1 MLEAAN
7 QLLAKLLPARD
18 PYPGLAKAKRYFRKT
33 RAKFYSDFADAIDDG
48 ANPFELFSR
57 RYARAKARRN
67 PMAPLYAIWRDRAS
81 SKNLRKSWEGTIPN
95 EDLIVISAGEKG
107 NLAEALRFLSR
118 VVTLQEQT
126 RAAITGAVVL
136 PIFMSVLL
144 AVIQLGVA
152 YGMMPI
158 MTEIMPPE
166 QFPLVGAGLYAMSGF
181 VANWWPFIYGI
192 PILLVVAV
200 MLSLSRWAGP
210 LRRRVDNFGPYAV
223 YRDVRAGEFLVALAA
238 LTGAKTSVF
247 DSISLLLPGASPW
260 LRSHLLRMRA
270 SLKSESSMVK
280 AMDTGLFNEEIFDRL
295 VEYSGRTNFD
305 AGIRKIGL
313 MTVEEVAES
322 IKARSVTLRSVLL
335 ALVGLTIIF
344 TVGGMLQIGHAAGE
358 YAQSS
363 MF

>member
-1 MLEAAN
+1 MLEAVN
-7 QLLAKLLPARD
+7 RLLAKLSPARD
-18 PYPGLAKAKRYFRKT
+18 PYPGLSRAKRHFRKM
-33 RAKFYSDFADAIDDG
+33 RAKFYSDFADAIEDG

-57 RYARAKARRN
+57 RYARAKERRN

-81 SKNLRKSWEGTIPN
+81 SKNLRKSWQGTIPD

-107 NLAEALRFLSR
+107 DLAGTLRFLAR
-118 VVTLQEQT
+118 VVTLQQQT
-126 RAAITGAVVL
+126 RAAIAGAVVL

-144 AVIQLGVA
+144 AAIQLGVA

-166 QFPLVGAGLYAMSGF
+166 RFPLVGKGLYVLSGF
-181 VANWWPFIYGI
+181 VANWWPLLYGVPLAI
-192 PILLVVAV
+192 VVAIS
-200 MLSLSRWAGP
+200 LSLSRWAGP
-210 LRRRVDNFGPYAV
+210 LRRRADRFGPYAV

-247 DSISLLLPGASPW
+247 DAVSLLLVGASPW
-260 LRSHLLRMRA
+260 MRSHLLRMRA
-270 SLKSESSMVK
+270 SLKSERSLVK
-280 AMDTGLFNEEIFDRL
+280 AMDTGIFNEEVFDRL

-313 MTVEEVAES
+313 MTIEEVAERV
-322 IKARSVTLRSVLL
+322 KVRSAALRSVLM

-358 YAQSS
+358 YAES